1 MNYYYVNL
9 TQDIHY
15 QLIMKMKLILIL
27 ILISP
32 IILDAQNEKGI
43 KAKGEYLTKFETNNV
58 ELFKSKCIEL
68 ARINAIENTFGKV
81 IMQGNSTYIQNST
94 NNLKNENYNSFN
106 FISDTYVNGEWLND
120 IEKPKIEYITQKGS
134 NNEDELWIKA
144 SVFGYISELKSTPV
158 DFNFIT
164 LSCDN
169 GINCETETYK
179 AGQDLFSMFISPV
192 SGYLSIYIDVPA
204 ENKTYKILPY
214 KNSINISSIKVEADK
229 EYIFFSKNK
238 NLLKDS
244 VDEVFAILSNKNIPE
259 VNKIFVLFSPENNI
273 NKPILNINNKTNEN
287 FEFPDSINSLE
298 FQKWIQKNKSF
309 NKQLQIFTKFIT
321 INP

>member
-1 MNYYYVNL
+1 MKILLKIILLL
-9 TQDIHY
+9 TCP
-15 QLIMKMKLILIL
+15 ILIN
-27 ILISP
+27 
-32 IILDAQNEKGI
+32 AQFEKGV

-58 ELFKSKCIEL
+58 ELFRAKCIEL

-94 NNLKNENYNSFN
+94 NDLKNENYNSFN

-120 IEKPKIEYITQKGS
+120 IERPKIEYPTQKGS
-134 NNEDELWIKA
+134 NNEDELWIK
-144 SVFGYISELKSTPV
+144 VTVYGYISELKSTPSN
-158 DFNFIT
+158 FNFIT

-169 GINCETETYK
+169 EPNCETETFK
-179 AGQDLFSMFISPV
+179 DGQDVFTKFISPV
-192 SGYLSIYIDVPA
+192 TGYLSIYLDVPT

-214 KNSINISSIKVEADK
+214 KNSRNASSIKVEADK

-238 NLLKDS
+238 NSLKDS
-244 VDEVFAILSNKNIPE
+244 VDEVFAILSKKNTPE
-259 VNKIFVLFSPENNI
+259 VNKLFVIFSPENNI
-273 NKPILNINNKTNEN
+273 NKPILSVNNKTNETP
-287 FEFPDSINSLE
+287 ELGDSINSLE

-309 NKQLQIFTKFIT
+309 NKQLQIFTKYIT